1 MQLRTTN
8 QKQNQ
13 QQQQPLTMK
22 ITTPYFLCPYWLV
35 SNTILVN
42 AFSIRPGIY
51 MKHNIIKM
59 QSTTNNEAESILTQ
73 LNGISSSPDILRHET
88 FLLDMWGVM
97 HDGNAPYDG
106 VLDTVQELKRQ
117 GKKLIILSNSSKRR
131 DASEKMLKKRELNYD
146 G

>member
-1 MQLRTTN
+1 
-8 QKQNQ
+8 
-13 QQQQPLTMK
+13 
-22 ITTPYFLCPYWLV
+22 
-35 SNTILVN
+35 
-42 AFSIRPGIY
+42 

-59 QSTTNNEAESILTQ
+59 QSTTNNGAESTLTK